1 MLTESLLTHLL
12 TQYKTHTVI
21 LILFRTHSLTR
32 SVEFRTTVV
41 IAGDDYAIA
50 AGCTRMS
57 SGYEILSRDQKK
69 LFEL

>member
-1 MLTESLLTHLL
+1 M
-12 TQYKTHTVI
+12 I

>member
-1 MLTESLLTHLL
+1 MSCILCPLLC
-12 TQYKTHTVI
+12 
-21 LILFRTHSLTR
+21 S
-32 SVEFRTTVV
+32 TTVV